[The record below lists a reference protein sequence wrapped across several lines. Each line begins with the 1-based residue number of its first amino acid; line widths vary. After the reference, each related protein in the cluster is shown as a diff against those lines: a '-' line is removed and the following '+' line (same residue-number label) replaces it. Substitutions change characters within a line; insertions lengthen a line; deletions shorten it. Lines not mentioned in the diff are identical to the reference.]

1 MLITQWDYASLYLA
15 YKHIAISR
23 LFVSFNQDEIT
34 YRAAVDE
41 GFDVGAGLVAELFI
55 VGTLEV

>member
-1 MLITQWDYASLYLA
+1 MKLYLA
-15 YKHIAISR
+15 HKHTAISGV
-23 LFVSFNQDEIT
+23 FVSLDQDEVT